1 MDLCTFWY
9 GSSLRFVDRVCLAS
23 MVKAGHRVKLFSY
36 APIDNPPSGVE
47 LHDAADILSI
57 EVFRRLDPEFPHIKR
72 NITVVQ
78 FSDLFRIMLM
88 KHRQGVWMDT
98 DVYLVK
104 PFSIDPARPFLAREN
119 RRRVG
124 VSVLYLP
131 SDNPV
136 IADFERYIEGSE
148 VLPEWLG
155 LVRGR
160 LRPAWYALTGKK
172 VTPPSI
178 GITVFG
184 NDGISRLAKRH
195 GFFNDAAQKESFYFW
210 TGRDALRIFDPAFG
224 LEPLDHPAFIG
235 FHIHKKGPTELP
247 PREGSFFDWAVK
259 RVSMIT
265 AVPAASKS
273 SELEQ
278 QSG

>member
-1 MDLCTFWY
+1 
-9 GSSLRFVDRVCLAS
+9 
-23 MVKAGHRVKLFSY
+23 
-36 APIDNPPSGVE
+36 
-47 LHDAADILSI
+47 
-57 EVFRRLDPEFPHIKR
+57 
-72 NITVVQ
+72 
-78 FSDLFRIMLM
+78 MLM

-210 TGRDALRIFDPAFG
+210 TAVTRYGFSTPLSGWNRWTIPHLSASISTRKAQRNCHPERAVSSTGR
-224 LEPLDHPAFIG
+224 
-235 FHIHKKGPTELP
+235 
-247 PREGSFFDWAVK
+247 S
-259 RVSMIT
+259 S
-265 AVPAASKS
+265 ASP
-273 SELEQ
+273 
-278 QSG
+278 